1 MAYKTKEQAGTEL
14 LAAIDTYID
23 AVMAEQNEEIR
34 SKRNARFLKYVEE
47 QKNDT
52 IHIPDDARG
61 PYAQSL
67 REEVGI

>member
-52 IHIPDDARG
+52 IHIPEDARG
-61 PYAQSL
+61 PYAQFL
-67 REEVGI
+67 REKVGV